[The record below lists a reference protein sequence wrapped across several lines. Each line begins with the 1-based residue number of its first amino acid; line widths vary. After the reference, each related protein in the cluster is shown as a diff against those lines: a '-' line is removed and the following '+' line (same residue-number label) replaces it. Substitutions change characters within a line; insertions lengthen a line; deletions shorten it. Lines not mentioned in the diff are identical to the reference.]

1 MLQYFSKEGQHKQN
15 KSDATVLDAREQLAA
30 GSPSGL
36 RHSATDWAGS
46 HGHTLLMA
54 FILGA
59 PHEMISELI
68 PMSHELERSIVEPA
82 LKAR

>member
-1 MLQYFSKEGQHKQN
+1 MPQNISKEGQHKQN
-15 KSDATVLDAREQLAA
+15 KAEAAVLDAREQLAL
-30 GSPSGL
+30 L

-46 HGHTLLMA
+46 HGHTSRMA
-54 FILGA
+54 VILGA

-68 PMSHELERSIVEPA
+68 PISHELERSIVEPA